1 MHSLQIYDPRER
13 ALVGLADRLLTIGA
27 TAARPFRRRTRPDPP
42 RRILLLRLERI
53 GDLLMAL
60 PAVRDVRTLAPAAE
74 IDLAVGS
81 WNAALAAAAPYVNRV
96 EQVDAPWLA
105 RGDARRGSS
114 LVSAARR
121 WRQRGYDLAINFE
134 PDVRTNLLLAA
145 SGARWTSGWVSGG
158 GGALLDL
165 GLEFDPKS
173 HTSDNARRLIAATF
187 ERSAA
192 LSTDPLLVIPE
203 PARRAARDRL
213 SAPGGGPLVGI
224 HVSGGRLVKQWDPER
239 VAEVARRLAV
249 ERGATIVLT
258 GAPADR
264 PMVDVVKAGVPAGQ
278 AIDVAG
284 DIDLPELAAVL
295 EQLDLLLTGDT
306 GPMHLASAVGT
317 PIVAVFGPS
326 DPVRYAPSGAA
337 DRIIRVDLPC
347 SPCNRIRLPPER
359 CVGHIPECL
368 TSIPAARVFD
378 AVLAS
383 LDQISA
389 DSGSSASRRQPSE
402 ARPANHATA

>member
-1 MHSLQIYDPRER
+1 M
-13 ALVGLADRLLTIGA
+13 
-27 TAARPFRRRTRPDPP
+27 
-42 RRILLLRLERI
+42 
-53 GDLLMAL
+53 
-60 PAVRDVRTLAPAAE
+60 
-74 IDLAVGS
+74 
-81 WNAALAAAAPYVNRV
+81 
-96 EQVDAPWLA
+96 
-105 RGDARRGSS
+105 
-114 LVSAARR
+114 
-121 WRQRGYDLAINFE
+121 
-134 PDVRTNLLLAA
+134 
-145 SGARWTSGWVSGG
+145 
-158 GGALLDL
+158 
-165 GLEFDPKS
+165 
-173 HTSDNARRLIAATF
+173 
-187 ERSAA
+187 
-192 LSTDPLLVIPE
+192 
-203 PARRAARDRL
+203 
-213 SAPGGGPLVGI
+213 
-224 HVSGGRLVKQWDPER
+224 SGGRLVKQWDPER
-239 VAEVARRLAV
+239 FAEVARRLAV

-378 AVLAS
+378 AVLSS

-389 DSGSSASRRQPSE
+389 DSGSSASRRQH
-402 ARPANHATA
+402 RPADHATA

>member
-1 MHSLQIYDPRER
+1 MHSLQIYDSRER
-13 ALVGLADRLLTIGA
+13 AVVGAADWLLMLAA
-27 TAARPFRRRTRPDPP
+27 AAARPFRRRTPPDSPK
-42 RRILLLRLERI
+42 RILLLRLERI

-60 PAVRDVRTLAPAAE
+60 PAIRDVRTLAPSAE
-74 IDLAVGS
+74 IELAVGS

-105 RGDARRGSS
+105 RGDARRGSA
-114 LVSAARR
+114 LLAAARR
-121 WRQRGYDLAINFE
+121 WRRRRYDLAINFE
-134 PDVRTNLLLAA
+134 PDVRSNLLLAA
-145 SGARWTSGWVSGG
+145 SGARWTAGWVSGG

-165 GLEFDPKS
+165 GLEFDPKA
-173 HTSDNARRLIAATF
+173 HTSENARRLVAATF
-187 ERSAA
+187 ERSAIP
-192 LSTDPLLVIPE
+192 STEPLLVIPE
-203 PARRAARDRL
+203 AARRAAGERL
-213 SAPGGGPLVGI
+213 AARGRGPLVGI

-239 VAEVARRLAV
+239 FAEVARRLAT

-258 GAPADR
+258 GGAQDR
-264 PMVDVVKAGVPAGQ
+264 AMVDVVKAHVPAGQ
-278 AIDVAG
+278 VIDVAG
-284 DIDLPELAAVL
+284 EIDLPELAAVL
-295 EQLDLLLTGDT
+295 EQIDLLLTGDT
-306 GPMHLASAVGT
+306 GPMHLAAAVRT

-337 DRIIRVDLPC
+337 DRIVRIDLPC

-378 AVLAS
+378 AVLSS

-389 DSGSSASRRQPSE
+389 SRRPPRS
-402 ARPANHATA
+402 ANHATA

>member
-1 MHSLQIYDPRER
+1 MPSLQIYDPRER
-13 ALVGLADRLLTIGA
+13 ALVGAADRLLTLGA
-27 TAARPFRRRTRPDPP
+27 AAARPFRRRTRPESP

-60 PAVRDVRTLAPAAE
+60 PAVRDVRALAPEAE

-81 WNAALAAAAPYVNRV
+81 WNAALASAAPYVNRV
-96 EQVDAPWLA
+96 EPVDAPWLA
-105 RGDARRGSS
+105 RGDERRGSP
-114 LVSAARR
+114 LVAAARR
-121 WRQRGYDLAINFE
+121 WRKRQYDLAINFE

-145 SGARWTSGWVSGG
+145 SGARWTSGWISGG
-158 GGALLDL
+158 GGSLLDL

-173 HTSDNARRLIAATF
+173 HTSENARRLVAATF
-187 ERSAA
+187 EQTAGPSAE
-192 LSTDPLLVIPE
+192 PLLVIPE
-203 PARRAARDRL
+203 PARLGARERL
-213 SAPGGGPLVGI
+213 ASRGRGPLVGI

-239 VAEVARRLAV
+239 FAAVARRLAT

-258 GAPADR
+258 GSPADR
-264 PMVDVVKAGVPAGQ
+264 TMVDVVKAQVPATQ
-278 AIDVAG
+278 TIDVAG
-284 DIDLPELAAVL
+284 DIDLTGLAAVL
-295 EQLDLLLTGDT
+295 EQLDLLVTGDT

-337 DRIIRVDLPC
+337 DRIVRVDLPC

-378 AVLAS
+378 AVLSS
-383 LDQISA
+383 LDQIS
-389 DSGSSASRRQPSE
+389 R
-402 ARPANHATA
+402 RPANHATA